1 MSSDS
6 ELWAAIYGL
15 YRLMADKENRE
26 DKYQL
31 FLERNQVA
39 FRILGC
45 TEARSYEN
53 RSGRELP
60 FDREKGFQPQ
70 PDFLGIDDNTGTL
83 YVIELK
89 TPFVGSITTARSDG
103 NRIKFKADAESY
115 LSQTLEYAE
124 SIRGRE
130 AAREAVTSEFAIER
144 ISSYRICL
152 IYALASENNPSH
164 VARLSANRT
173 IPCEIVFFDEFLGR
187 MVSAYSLSR
196 KGTEE
201 RLGMCFVFH
210 VQITKRQTHNCA
222 YLASYGNGLNSI
234 SVFIEEDFIIFQCI
248 DAEGQCHHLSSKV
261 EFDCPVYVRFEF
273 SNDLDGIYMSLN
285 VNNEERDLRIGSRV
299 LVFNPN
305 VFSFILGAGPGG
317 ENGAEFLMM
326 EHYVATQT
334 MTVFDKL
341 GSFHYFERKLDAEN
355 KGIYFLPKDYMIRNA
370 EGNMVQEN
378 AQLRPRVRVLPNLS
392 A

>member
-1 MSSDS
+1 MNSDP
-6 ELWAAIYGL
+6 ELWSAIYGL

-45 TEARSYEN
+45 TDARSYEN

-60 FDREKGFQPQ
+60 FDREKDFKPQ
-70 PDFLGIDDNTGTL
+70 PDFLGFNHNTGTL

-89 TPFVGSITTARSDG
+89 TPFVGAITTARSDG
-103 NRIKFKADAESY
+103 NRMKFKADAESY

-144 ISSYRICL
+144 ISSYRILL
-152 IYALASENNPSH
+152 IYALAAENNSSE
-164 VARLSANRT
+164 VARLCANRT
-173 IPCEIVFFDEFLGR
+173 IPCEIVFFDEFLNR
-187 MVSAYSLSR
+187 MVVAYSLSR
-196 KGTEE
+196 KNTEN
-201 RLGMCFVFH
+201 RPGFCFVFH
-210 VQITKRQTHNCA
+210 GQITKNQTHTCA

-234 SVFIEEDFIIFQCI
+234 SVCIETEFIIFQCI
-248 DAEGQCHHLSSKV
+248 DAEGQCHRLSSKV
-261 EFDCPVYVRFEF
+261 EFDRPVYVRFEF
-273 SNDLDGIYMSLN
+273 SNDLDGIYMALN

-299 LVFNPN
+299 LDFNPN
-305 VFSFILGAGPGG
+305 IFSFILGAGPGG

-326 EHYVATQT
+326 EHYTAKQT
-334 MTVFDKL
+334 MSTFDKL
-341 GSFHYFERKLDAEN
+341 GSFNYFERKLDAES
-355 KGIYFLPKDYMIRNA
+355 KGVYFLPESYMTMNA

-378 AQLRPRVRVLPNLS
+378 EHLRPSLRVLPNLS